1 MGLSSQLDIWVCN
14 LGRGEC
20 LSFLEIFEMDLWMTH
35 NIEVA
40 WVLRCSVVS
49 NSLRPHGLW
58 PTRLLCPWDFPGKNT
73 GVIVISCSRGSSQPR
88 DQTRVPCVGIVL
100 LTSSFP
106 WAQGPSSL
114 SKGVS
119 PCCVTI
125 ICSHTVRYSDT
136 GCWCGAYGLFISHL
150 MF

>member
-73 GVIVISCSRGSSQPR
+73 GVDCHFLLQGIFPTQGPN
-88 DQTRVPCVGIVL
+88 PCPLRWHVL